1 MSDRDLKEPS
11 WSGDV
16 NEVRAFEV
24 LEKYRQRLTH
34 AETGLPFEP
43 TRKRGPLTVERLAFE
58 TRGAM
63 KLALR
68 VFAPICAVIFGLSF
82 LWDWHGLIRSCSVA
96 GLIGF
101 GTNWVA
107 IKMLFWPRETRP
119 VFGQGL
125 IPSQRDQL
133 IEKVADEVLAN
144 LINEELILAKIE
156 ETEIVQ
162 RLTSASIEKLRAAA
176 QEPDFKD
183 DVRDMVLTYVAEVAA
198 GPEFR
203 DRIVSRAEATLEEV
217 AGQRFSGWLVRK
229 LKDIWRAPLVNAI
242 NREIERLPETMEGG
256 LEHLDEVMERLPAAL
271 EDRQESIDKVLTTML
286 IGLVREVDVRAIVLD
301 QLSTI
306 TTEQLERGFRE
317 FSDDK
322 LSYITL
328 LGGLLGLVGGVVIVW
343 PLPAIA
349 GLSALFG
356 LLVVL
361 DLILHPLMKSRYYP
375 KQ

>member
-1 MSDRDLKEPS
+1 MSDRDLKSPS
-11 WSGDV
+11 WSDRV
-16 NEVRAFEV
+16 NQVRAFEV
-24 LEKYRQRLTH
+24 LEKYRKRLTH
-34 AETGLPFEP
+34 DETGLPFEP

-58 TRGAM
+58 TRGVM
-63 KLALR
+63 RLALN
-68 VFAPICAVIFGLSF
+68 VFFPICAAIFAVSF
-82 LWDWHGLIRSCSVA
+82 LWDWHGIIRSCSVA
-96 GLIGF
+96 GMIGF

-107 IKMLFWPRETRP
+107 IKMLFWPRQTRP

-133 IEKVADEVLAN
+133 IEKVADEVLSN

-156 ETEIVQ
+156 ETKIVQ
-162 RLTSASIEKLRAAA
+162 RLTSASIDKLRAAA

-183 DVRDMVLTYVAEVAA
+183 DIRDMVLTYVAEVTS

-203 DRIVSRAEATLEEV
+203 DRLVLRAEQTLEDV

-229 LKDIWRAPLVNAI
+229 LKDMWRAPLVTAI
-242 NREIERLPETMEGG
+242 NREIERLPDTMEGG
-256 LEHLDEVMERLPAAL
+256 LEHLDEIMERLPAAL
-271 EDRQESIDKVLTTML
+271 EERQESIDQVLTTMQ
-286 IGLVREVDVRAIVLD
+286 IGLVREVDVRAIVLE
-301 QLSTI
+301 QLSSI

-328 LGGLLGLVGGVVIVW
+328 LGGMLGLVGGVVIVW
-343 PLPAIA
+343 PIPAIV
-349 GLSALFG
+349 GLLGLFG
-356 LLVVL
+356 LLVLL
-361 DLILHPLMKSRYYP
+361 DLALYPLMKSRYYP